1 MKKIV
6 CNFSL
11 FDMEQT
17 VYVYIDEDGHQRY
30 EPVGKCTLDN
40 LGKVVTD
47 VCFANNI
54 NNVHLYGHNAYVE
67 GILHDIDLYSGCSAY
82 SNGIIHV
89 EVN

>member
-1 MKKIV
+1 MEKLI

-17 VYVYIDEDGHQRY
+17 VYVYIDETNSY
-30 EPVGKCTLDN
+30 TPIGKCSLEE
-40 LGKVVTD
+40 LGKTIAD

-54 NNVHLYGHNAYVE
+54 SNVHLYGHDRYVE
-67 GILHDIDLYSGCSAY
+67 GILHDIDLHSGCSAY
-82 SNGIIHV
+82 SNGMINV